1 MKSHAGDISAICA
14 CHYRLWNNSISFPT
28 NTNKTKCE
36 SSKAAIA
43 KSTSPQC
50 ICYRRNLLRWMF
62 LILCDNLK
70 TLFYCKVYCYSEVFC
85 TAMFFLLS
93 YGQEVCILRCLHNAF
108 SSYTKTANWS
118 CRMSYL
124 IKISNFIFWCF
135 IRFYFGTISHFS
147 FLFPQ
152 FIKRLKTSLG
162 VCFLTTCH

>member
-1 MKSHAGDISAICA
+1 
-14 CHYRLWNNSISFPT
+14 
-28 NTNKTKCE
+28 
-36 SSKAAIA
+36 
-43 KSTSPQC
+43 
-50 ICYRRNLLRWMF
+50 MF

-93 YGQEVCILRCLHNAF
+93 YGQEVCILRCLYNAF

-162 VCFLTTCH
+162 VCFFDNLSLKSYSSFYHTVFYALPIAIEWEQVLRVPGIYKKMITQTLWSLKR